1 MALIELI
8 SAKQYV
14 PENDVPPSASG
25 ASPASAAMVVESSSI
40 FTQSWFEPLNE
51 PDRSNLSALELWNLK
66 PGEAA
71 VNCSDIDDPDETLA
85 AASVA
90 DTTGGTASGNDDIV
104 AQPVESHIELSDL
117 RAQASAQE
125 TMQTSALAAS
135 IVIDHASAARE
146 PAVMTPA
153 RVHGMASEREI
164 FHPFS
169 SLRIDT
175 LVPASAQ
182 SAPIRQKLSNMP
194 SAKAI
199 FLQHRS
205 RPPAAAVEPRHDSS
219 AEAPRALVMEM
230 PLALPEPE
238 PVLTSAASL
247 SIMALSSR
255 SVFAASANRAAKLP
269 PPPMPARQATSALLV
284 HSADR
289 PLLVS
294 SASHADR
301 MRPFICNTAN
311 QGGAMPLS
319 ACGPVMKQSVASSSS
334 RFPAHDGSGDSTRKG
349 PGPRMPYRILSTMES
364 SERQKFA
371 NRNRR

>member
-8 SAKQYV
+8 SAKLHV
-14 PENDVPPSASG
+14 PGSEEPPSASG
-25 ASPASAAMVVESSSI
+25 ASPAAMLVESSSI
-40 FTQSWFEPLNE
+40 PTQSWFEPLNE
-51 PDRSNLSALELWNLK
+51 PDCSNLSALELWNLK

-71 VNCSDIDDPDETLA
+71 VNCSDSDDPDQSA
-85 AASVA
+85 AVA
-90 DTTGGTASGNDDIV
+90 DTASGNDDIV
-104 AQPVESHIELSDL
+104 AQPVPVESHIELSDL
-117 RAQASAQE
+117 RAQVSAQE
-125 TMQTSALAAS
+125 TMQTSARAAS
-135 IVIDHASAARE
+135 IVVDHASSARE
-146 PAVMTPA
+146 PAVSPA

-182 SAPIRQKLSNMP
+182 SAPIRQKLSSMP

-205 RPPAAAVEPRHDSS
+205 RPPAAAIEPRHDSS
-219 AEAPRALVMEM
+219 AVAPRALIMEM

-247 SIMALSSR
+247 SILALSSR

-269 PPPMPARQATSALLV
+269 PPPMPTRQATGASHV
-284 HSADR
+284 QGPDR

-301 MRPFICNTAN
+301 MRPFISAPCHAAHRGN
-311 QGGAMPLS
+311 AMPPS
-319 ACGPVMKQSVASSSS
+319 ACGPVMNGSVASTPS
-334 RFPAHDGSGDSTRKG
+334 RFSAHDGTGDSARKG